1 MSKLNFDQ
9 MGKTVEG
16 LLKALTFASKIG
28 ILAGGICVLGYSL
41 RIGHFPQG
49 LTIGDGLLFML
60 AAVCFG
66 IIYTLFVASL
76 VSLGVV
82 MSPAIKLLTKL
93 YVWSYK
99 FRKARPPSQV
109 YDFAK
114 FSLPYLIF
122 AIFAVLFILGL
133 GSHDSNAYW
142 NLPLLAIAMY
152 FFYSG
157 FLSAGEK
164 IRNLEISQNSLVKID
179 KQGDLP
185 LTKIQQ
191 LRKAQM
197 LSLALILIMPM
208 LLGGVTGQLLDGAM
222 RQAHIRIESATIFV
236 KEPYASL
243 IPAVKKSKTQ
253 PLAMQYVKFDE
264 ILILSKGIGNMTVLY
279 LPDGESEKRLGVP
292 NDQLIVD

>member
-9 MGKTVEG
+9 IGKTVEG

-60 AAVCFG
+60 AAACFG
-66 IIYTLFVASL
+66 IVYALFVASL

-82 MSPAIKLLTKL
+82 MSPVIKLLTKI
-93 YVWSYK
+93 YMWSYK
-99 FRKARPPSQV
+99 YRKARPPSQV

-122 AIFAVLFILGL
+122 AIFAFFFILGL
-133 GSHDSNAYW
+133 GSHDANAYW

-185 LTKIQQ
+185 VTKIQQ

-222 RQAHIRIESATIFV
+222 RQAHIRIESAAIFV

-253 PLAMQYVKFDE
+253 PLVMQYVKFDE

-279 LPDGESEKRLGVP
+279 LPDGKSEKRLEVP

>member
-9 MGKTVEG
+9 IGKTVEG

-66 IIYTLFVASL
+66 MIYTMFVASL

-82 MSPAIKLLTKL
+82 MSPVSKLLSKL
-93 YVWSYK
+93 YVLSYK
-99 FRKARPPSQV
+99 FRKVRPPTQV
-109 YDFAK
+109 HEFAK
-114 FSLPYLIF
+114 FSLAYLIF
-122 AIFAVLFILGL
+122 AIFGVFFILGL

-142 NLPLLAIAMY
+142 NLPLLSVAMN

-157 FLSAGEK
+157 FISTGDK
-164 IRNLEISQNSLVKID
+164 IRNLEISQNSLVKVD
-179 KQGDLP
+179 EHGDQNSA
-185 LTKIQQ
+185 KIKQ
-191 LRKAQM
+191 LRKSQM
-197 LSLALILIMPM
+197 LSLGPILIMPM

-243 IPAVKKSKTQ
+243 IPSVKKSNTQ

-279 LPDGESEKRLGVP
+279 LSDGKSEKRLEVP